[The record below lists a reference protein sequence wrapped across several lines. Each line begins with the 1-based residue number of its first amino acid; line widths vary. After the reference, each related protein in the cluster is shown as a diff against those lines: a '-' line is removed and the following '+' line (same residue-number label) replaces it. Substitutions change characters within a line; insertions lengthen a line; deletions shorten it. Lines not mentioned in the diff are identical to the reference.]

1 MQVDAAHNFLFAPE
15 ALEAAIT
22 EKTKAVVI
30 NSPANPTGGIAG
42 REALERLAGIIM
54 RHDLWVISDEVY
66 RELVYDGNEAFSMAM
81 LPGMRERTV
90 VVNSFSKT
98 YAMTGWRVGYALG
111 PACII
116 GNMVKLQE
124 NVAACVNSAAQY
136 GALAALEGP
145 REPVDRMVRAYGRRR
160 QMILD
165 GFASIPGLACYTPQ
179 GAFYAFVDISATGMK
194 AGAFAMD
201 LLEKARVIVVPGH
214 AFGDASEECEVS
226 GAQAMME
233 LGAVDD
239 VDAVIGAH
247 CDNTLETGLIGV
259 RAGDYMAA
267 CDPFTVTFL
276 GKTAHATQPEQ
287 GVDAIAMAW
296 EAYGQLKELARSE
309 AGDDTV
315 YIFSIGCFQGGT
327 AHNVIADQCLL
338 KISFRYY
345 DMEFAKRVQEKTM
358 ALCRQLAERYGGS
371 VEFDWPT
378 STLAVYNDPA
388 LAAQFVQST
397 GRILPGRV
405 VEIPLRKSSEDF
417 SWFMTRKPGLLFRF
431 GTRNETLGCT
441 TMAHCNDFLLDEAGM
456 RSAIDAFVQ
465 FVLDW

>member
-194 AGAFAMD
+194 AGVWISPRGVSIRPRRAMPSVAERVKVTCLAWAFIGQRHSRSRPRCHPSDRLSGQTAERKGAEMENAHD
-201 LLEKARVIVVPGH
+201 ERNGDRQADQTRQH
-214 AFGDASEECEVS
+214 A
-226 GAQAMME
+226 
-233 LGAVDD
+233 DD
-239 VDAVIGAH
+239 H
-247 CDNTLETGLIGV
+247 
-259 RAGDYMAA
+259 
-267 CDPFTVTFL
+267 
-276 GKTAHATQPEQ
+276 AHAVAVEH
-287 GVDAIAMAW
+287 G
-296 EAYGQLKELARSE
+296 K
-309 AGDDTV
+309 GDDAEAD
-315 YIFSIGCFQGGT
+315 IG
-327 AHNVIADQCLL
+327 
-338 KISFRYY
+338 
-345 DMEFAKRVQEKTM
+345 
-358 ALCRQLAERYGGS
+358 YGIDEG
-371 VEFDWPT
+371 DR
-378 STLAVYNDPA
+378 NDHYQPH
-388 LAAQFVQST
+388 
-397 GRILPGRV
+397 R
-405 VEIPLRKSSEDF
+405 D
-417 SWFMTRKPGLLFRF
+417 
-431 GTRNETLGCT
+431 
-441 TMAHCNDFLLDEAGM
+441 DE
-456 RSAIDAFVQ
+456 
-465 FVLDW
+465 